1 MESIF
6 FILLTIMAGIFFPLQ
21 SGFNAELRRNVGSP
35 YLSGGISNLIG
46 AVIMFAVAFLFRK
59 QIPLLV
65 PHTSTGNWWM
75 WGGGVLSAVIVTTM
89 IVAPARIGYAT
100 FISIL
105 LTGQIIMAMIIDH
118 FGLFGSNITPISLR
132 HIIGA
137 ILLIAGIVLIKK

>member
-1 MESIF
+1 MEALF
-6 FILLTIMAGIFFPLQ
+6 FILITIIAGVFSPLQ

-35 YLSGGISNLIG
+35 YISGGISNLIG
-46 AVIMFAVAFLFRK
+46 AIIMFSIALLFRK

-65 PHTSTGNWWM
+65 PQTSASNWWM

-89 IVAPARIGYAT
+89 IVAPPRIGYAT

-132 HIIGA
+132 HIFGA
-137 ILLIAGIVLIKK
+137 VLLIVGIILIKK